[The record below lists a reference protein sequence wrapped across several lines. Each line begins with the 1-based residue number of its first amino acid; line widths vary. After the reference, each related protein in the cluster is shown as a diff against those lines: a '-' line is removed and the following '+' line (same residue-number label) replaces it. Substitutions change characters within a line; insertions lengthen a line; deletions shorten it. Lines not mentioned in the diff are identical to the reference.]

1 MTIDTAGLEK
11 TFREM
16 GESMKEVFTSQQ
28 IFNRTM
34 KDTLEA
40 STKAQEKQTE
50 ALEKL
55 NISTKQRDHD
65 HMFAAIKPYD
75 GKDSKEFDAWIEQI
89 MTACKISG
97 RNPKF
102 VALAK
107 STGAV
112 TEVILSMKPK
122 VTWVEFVEE
131 LRRCFSE
138 S

>member
-1 MTIDTAGLEK
+1 
-11 TFREM
+11 
-16 GESMKEVFTSQQ
+16 
-28 IFNRTM
+28 M

-65 HMFAAIKPYD
+65 HMFAAIQPYD

-102 VALAK
+102 VGTCKIYRGSNRSNIKHETKGNL
-107 STGAV
+107 GRICRR
-112 TEVILSMKPK
+112 TENM
-122 VTWVEFVEE
+122 F
-131 LRRCFSE
+131 LR
-138 S
+138 